1 MNKKHSCDVSIV
13 CANYNNGRYLDEF
26 IYSVEQSSAL
36 PKELII
42 IDDGSTDNSMEILS
56 KYELTYLSVIALEA
70 NIGFANALNVGIKK
84 ATAKYILRVDP
95 DDLLEKRRI
104 EKQYSFLEKNSDVG
118 IVGSNALYFH
128 SKNNQSLSGSNFP
141 LSFSHIKKRYI
152 LGEHGVLHGTVMGKT
167 TLFKKFEYV
176 QENVPAEDYEIFAK
190 MIKHDV
196 KFANLGERL
205 TKVRIHE
212 NSVSNVLPKSTII
225 KTFTIRDTIFNKK
238 TSWFRLNTTY
248 YCGFYYRKYMYDDR
262 FFNKY
267 FFLLIS
273 IILRPDKLWRRL
285 G

>member
-70 NIGFANALNVGIKK
+70 NIRFANALNVGIKK

-141 LSFSHIKKRYI
+141 LSFYEIKRRYI
-152 LGEHGVLHGTVMGKT
+152 FGEHGVLHGTVMGKS

-190 MIKHDV
+190 MIKHGV

-205 TKVRIHE
+205 TKVRIHK
-212 NSVSNVLPKSTII
+212 NSVSNFLHKSTYI
-225 KTFTIRDTIFNKK
+225 KMFLIRDTIFNKN
-238 TSWFRLNTTY
+238 TSWFKLNSTY
-248 YCGFYYRKYMYDDR
+248 YCNYFYRKYKYDR
-262 FFNKY
+262 QAIRVIY
-267 FFLLIS
+267 LLIS

-285 G
+285 K